1 MRTNPRPREIITPRG
16 PDTIPAMSGEHKL
29 PDRQNG
35 VVLFIVLIVLVAMTL
50 AGIALVR
57 SVDTG
62 NMIAGNLAFKQG
74 ATLAGDAGTE
84 AAITWLQTIQ
94 KIAGSASFDND
105 QQDAGYYADT
115 NDHPDAGYY
124 ADTLDMT
131 SSSND
136 PKRALVDWSF
146 NNCNGATTPACI
158 RPAQPI
164 SAGAGNMV
172 TYIIHR
178 LCQGSGEP
186 NSSSN
191 TCANYI
197 ATSSTSP
204 KKGEMKYGGGNL
216 SQPLPQ
222 QYYRITSRT
231 VGPRNTV
238 SFVET
243 IIRF

>member
-16 PDTIPAMSGEHKL
+16 PDTIPAMSSEHKL
-29 PDRQNG
+29 PNRQNG

-105 QQDAGYYADT
+105 QPAAGYYAT
-115 NDHPDAGYY
+115 SQ
-124 ADTLDMT
+124 DTLDMT

-136 PKRALVDWSF
+136 PKRALVNWSF
-146 NNCNGATTPACI
+146 NSCNGATTPACI
-158 RPAQPI
+158 SPAQPI

-178 LCQGSGEP
+178 LCQSSGDP
-186 NSSSN
+186 NSPSN